1 VLYTSDGQANRPFRN
16 KNGVAQGSVLAP
28 CLYNIYRAHFP
39 ETSAKRYMYADDVA
53 LTVTAPT
60 FREAELALSHDVS
73 VVNTYLTRWKLR
85 L

>member
-1 VLYTSDGQANRPFRN
+1 
-16 KNGVAQGSVLAP
+16 
-28 CLYNIYRAHFP
+28 
-39 ETSAKRYMYADDVA
+39 MYADDVA